1 MGITDDANPAIS
13 APFDKS
19 ASDDVNLE
27 HLGYEQ
33 ELHRSFSLLGMIGFS
48 FSIVTCWSALG
59 GTLIVGIVSGGPQVM
74 IYAWIGVSL
83 FSLAVAFSFAEM
95 CSAYP
100 VAGGQYSWVA
110 VLAPSRWARGMSW
123 VTGWF
128 MLVGLIANGSVN
140 NFIAANFILGMAN
153 LANPDYVIERWHTV
167 VVTYFIIFT
176 VGNVNIF
183 APRAMNKIT
192 QAILVW
198 NIVSFFV
205 ITITMVATKKEKQP
219 ASFVFQDFRN
229 DTGLSAPLAVIS
241 GLLQTFYSMCCYD
254 APAHMTEE
262 MRNASQ
268 DAPKAIVAAVGLGA
282 VTGFCFLIAA
292 FFCIGDIDAVA
303 NSSTGVPLIQI
314 IYDCTGSVGATCF
327 LSSLITVIL
336 LVCANSIMAECSRA
350 LWAFARDK
358 ALPCSKAISSVNKK
372 LQVPIVAIIVCM
384 VIQAALNTIYIGTYT
399 GFNTVISIAAEG
411 FYVSYAIPL
420 VSRLMSHFS
429 GAPDRLKGSHWSLG
443 RWGVPLN
450 LIGACY
456 LLFAAVTFNFPSAAP
471 IDSENMNYC
480 SAAVGLVT
488 LISAATWVTGGR
500 KNFTMPL
507 LGGSLERSHVEES
520 AGIDGKSK

>member
-1 MGITDDANPAIS
+1 
-13 APFDKS
+13 
-19 ASDDVNLE
+19 
-27 HLGYEQ
+27 
-33 ELHRSFSLLGMIGFS
+33 
-48 FSIVTCWSALG
+48 
-59 GTLIVGIVSGGPQVM
+59 M

-292 FFCIGDIDAVA
+292 FFCIGDIDTVA
-303 NSSTGVPLIQI
+303 NSSTGELTP
-314 IYDCTGSVGATCF
+314 
-327 LSSLITVIL
+327 SLP
-336 LVCANSIMAECSRA
+336 S
-350 LWAFARDK
+350 
-358 ALPCSKAISSVNKK
+358 
-372 LQVPIVAIIVCM
+372 VAIM
-384 VIQAALNTIYIGTYT
+384 TAN
-399 GFNTVISIAAEG
+399 
-411 FYVSYAIPL
+411 
-420 VSRLMSHFS
+420 HF
-429 GAPDRLKGSHWSLG
+429 L
-443 RWGVPLN
+443 
-450 LIGACY
+450 
-456 LLFAAVTFNFPSAAP
+456 T
-471 IDSENMNYC
+471 
-480 SAAVGLVT
+480 
-488 LISAATWVTGGR
+488 
-500 KNFTMPL
+500 
-507 LGGSLERSHVEES
+507 
-520 AGIDGKSK
+520 

>member
-1 MGITDDANPAIS
+1 
-13 APFDKS
+13 
-19 ASDDVNLE
+19 
-27 HLGYEQ
+27 
-33 ELHRSFSLLGMIGFS
+33 MIGFS

-59 GTLIVGIVSGGPQVM
+59 GTLIVGIVSGGPLVM

-167 VVTYFIIFT
+167 VITYFIILT

-183 APRAMNKIT
+183 APKAMNKIT
-192 QAILVW
+192 QVILVW

-205 ITITMVATKKEKQP
+205 ITITMVATKKEKQEP
-219 ASFVFQDFRN
+219 SFVFQEFRN
-229 DTGLSAPLAVIS
+229 DTGLSAPLGVIA

-262 MRNASQ
+262 MRNASR
-268 DAPKAIVAAVGLGA
+268 DAPKAIVAAVVLGA
-282 VTGFCFLIAA
+282 ITGLCFLIAA
-292 FFCIGDIDAVA
+292 YFCIGDIDSVA

-314 IYDCTGSVGATCF
+314 IYDCTGSVAGTCF

-336 LVCANSIMAECSRA
+336 LVCANSIMAEGSRA
-350 LWAFARDK
+350 LWAFARDNG
-358 ALPCSKAISSVNKK
+358 LPYSKTISSVHKK
-372 LQVPIVAIIVCM
+372 FQVPVVAIIICM

-420 VSRLMSHFS
+420 LSRLMSHFS
-429 GAPDRLKGSHWSLG
+429 GAEVRLQGGYYSLG

-450 LIGACY
+450 MIGACY
-456 LLFAAVTFNFPSAAP
+456 LLFAAVTFNFPSTAP
-471 IDSENMNYC
+471 IDSQNMNYC
-480 SAAVGLVT
+480 SAAVGLVM
-488 LISAATWVTGGR
+488 LISAVTWFTGGR

-507 LGGSLERSHVEES
+507 LDKATPALSEPSERACEKE
-520 AGIDGKSK
+520 ATGIDGMSR